1 MRNFF
6 GTHRT
11 ATRSL
16 LLVVALVTI
25 ASLLVGVV
33 VALGVTGRRSSRDA
47 APTAPA
53 TVTASGALPS
63 ALAFGSPVLTPAH
76 SAGSPTD
83 PGSTTPDV
91 ATFAAGNLLPSTSNP
106 ETFALAYAHALF
118 SYDTRSETESA
129 WAAALTAG
137 LDTTADVHLDNLTDL
152 ADRTPP
158 APVWSTMTTSVQH
171 ASFTAT
177 SASVPQMWTQNAAAY
192 PAGAAAITVSGT
204 QHLVWAGG
212 SSDVPS
218 SVTLLLVCPPLTSSC
233 VVNRIP
239 AQVLP

>member
-1 MRNFF
+1 VRNFF
-6 GTHRT
+6 ATHRT

-25 ASLLVGVV
+25 AAVLVGVV
-33 VALGVTGRRSSRDA
+33 VALGVTGQRSSRDA
-47 APTAPA
+47 APTV
-53 TVTASGALPS
+53 TVTGEREALPS
-63 ALAFGSPVLTPAH
+63 ALAFGSPALMPAR
-76 SAGSPTD
+76 SAGSPTE

-91 ATFAAGNLLPSTSNP
+91 AAPAATNLLPHTSNP
-106 ETFALAYAHALF
+106 ETFALAYARALF
-118 SYDTRSETESA
+118 SYDTRSQTESA
-129 WAAALTAG
+129 WTAALTAG
-137 LDTTADVHLDNLTDL
+137 LDTTADVHLDNLADL

-158 APVWSTMTTSVQH
+158 APVWFTMTNSTQY

-177 SASVPQMWTQNAAAY
+177 RSWVPQLWTRNAAAY
-192 PAGAAAITVSGT
+192 PAGASAITVSGT
-204 QHLVWAGG
+204 QHVVWAGG

-218 SVTLLLVCPPLTSSC
+218 SVTLLLVCPQLTSSC